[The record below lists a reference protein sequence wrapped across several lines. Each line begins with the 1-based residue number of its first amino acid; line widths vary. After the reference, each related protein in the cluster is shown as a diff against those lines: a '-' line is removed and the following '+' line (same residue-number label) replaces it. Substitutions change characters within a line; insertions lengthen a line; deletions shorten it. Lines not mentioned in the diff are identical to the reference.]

1 MGGYLVELESSAE
14 EHDIRQYLPS
24 GNHYWIGT
32 ILTLQYSTVQHST
45 VHYHLGLNDQAQ
57 ELQWVWSNSHQV
69 AGYTNWQVSCDWWS
83 RTVLTSDWSAE

>member
-32 ILTLQYSTVQHST
+32 MLYSTIQYNTVQYYWDRPQRPGAGAAVGVVQQPPGGRLHQ
-45 VHYHLGLNDQAQ
+45 LAG
-57 ELQWVWSNSHQV
+57 EL
-69 AGYTNWQVSCDWWS
+69 
-83 RTVLTSDWSAE
+83 